1 MRKYEI
7 ISNYEEEGYSRF
19 NHVLSL
25 RGWDGVVCKVCC
37 LNEYNMIVSMDFP
50 MWYR

>member
-19 NHVLSL
+19 NNVPSW
-25 RGWDGVVCKVCC
+25 RGHEGVICKVYC
-37 LNEYNMIVSMDFP
+37 LDEYNIIVSMDFP
-50 MWYR
+50 IWYK